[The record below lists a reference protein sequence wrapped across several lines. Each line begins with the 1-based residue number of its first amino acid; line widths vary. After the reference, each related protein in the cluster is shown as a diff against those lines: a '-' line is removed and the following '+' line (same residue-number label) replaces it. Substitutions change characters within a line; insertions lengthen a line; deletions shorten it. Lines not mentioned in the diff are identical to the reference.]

1 MKILKSKD
9 FYMSLTLVLLGSFL
23 YAFGVNSF
31 VIPNSFGEGGIT
43 GISLLLFYSIGVA
56 PAVTN
61 IIINGILMLIGYRY
75 LEKKTM
81 AFTVIAV
88 IFISIFLNITQGWYQ
103 FTPSSPVVAAVTA
116 GVTSGLALGIV
127 MLGKGTTAGADIIA
141 MIAKHHFGWKVPFSM
156 LVMNIIVL
164 TPLSYIIGFEKG
176 IITLMMLFI
185 SSQTLNFILEGFN
198 PRKAM
203 IIISQEYE
211 GIGNEIHRLV
221 GRGTTIIHGTGFYS
235 KADKHILYV
244 VVNRAQL
251 MPVQRAIHE
260 LDPNAFVTIMD
271 VNQVIGEGFT
281 FYLDDKK

>member
-1 MKILKSKD
+1 MNILKSKD
-9 FYMSLTLVLLGSFL
+9 FYMSLALVLLGSFL

-31 VIPNSFGEGGIT
+31 VIPNSFGEGGVT
-43 GISLLLFYSIGVA
+43 GISLLLFYTIGVA

-61 IIINGILMLIGYRY
+61 IIINGLLMIVGYRY

-81 AFTVIAV
+81 GFTIIAV
-88 IFISIFLNITQGWYQ
+88 IFVSIFLNLTQGWYQ
-103 FTPSSPVVAAVTA
+103 FTPDSPVVAAVTA
-116 GVTSGLALGIV
+116 GVTSGIGLGIV
-127 MLGKGTTAGADIIA
+127 MLGNGTTAGADIIA
-141 MIAKHHFGWKVPFSM
+141 MVAKHYFGWKVSFSM
-156 LVMNIIVL
+156 LLMNIIVL

-176 IITLMMLFI
+176 VITLMMLFI
-185 SSQTLNFILEGFN
+185 SSQTLNFVLEGFN
-198 PRKAM
+198 PKKAM

-235 KADKHILYV
+235 KADKHLLYV

-281 FYLDDKK
+281 FYLDDNK